1 MNFKNLYRKF
11 YTVRLSLLLI
21 TFLMTIALLI
31 LSLNFWLEVEST
43 RKYSK
48 QAIDNS
54 ILQEKI
60 NNLYNLLSL
69 EKINIQYALSITSK
83 SINIPSKDRKEINK
97 LEIAYLKERE
107 VCQQQNDKLGAISL
121 PALPPPF

>member
-31 LSLNFWLEVEST
+31 LSLNFWLEVEAT

-83 SINIPSKDRKEINK
+83 SINIPSKDRKEINTLNEDAPTSPK
-97 LEIAYLKERE
+97 IFS
-107 VCQQQNDKLGAISL
+107 Q
-121 PALPPPF
+121 

>member
-1 MNFKNLYRKF
+1 
-11 YTVRLSLLLI
+11 
-21 TFLMTIALLI
+21 MTIALLI
-31 LSLNFWLEVEST
+31 LSLNFWLDVDKT

-69 EKINIQYALSITSK
+69 EKINIQYHFKYHL
-83 SINIPSKDRKEINK
+83 
-97 LEIAYLKERE
+97 
-107 VCQQQNDKLGAISL
+107 
-121 PALPPPF
+121 